1 VVLNPCTPRPS
12 SGPYLS
18 PRLERAIGARWKV
31 WVPWV
36 RMHLLRAH
44 QSDPAVDSDDSCRRL
59 RQRHTEHI
67 VAMMRE
73 GITMRLIRK
82 HRLDDPRLTDE
93 VHAVLV
99 GVARERQSK
108 AWFRR
113 SEDQRNQERLA
124 TLIRLGPPARDTAIA
139 GLQESKETLQSQ
151 SQPVRDVTEPQD
163 LRQEFHDIQ
172 KRVSEHFYLTE
183 MRDPELTVRTNRRA
197 YVLPRQIAMYIVR
210 QLTAASL
217 PEIGRQFGGRHHTT
231 VLHAI
236 NKIEE
241 LRRADK
247 ALDRTIT
254 QLIDA
259 VVAQT

>member
-1 VVLNPCTPRPS
+1 
-12 SGPYLS
+12 
-18 PRLERAIGARWKV
+18 
-31 WVPWV
+31 
-36 RMHLLRAH
+36 
-44 QSDPAVDSDDSCRRL
+44 
-59 RQRHTEHI
+59 
-67 VAMMRE
+67 
-73 GITMRLIRK
+73 MRLIRK